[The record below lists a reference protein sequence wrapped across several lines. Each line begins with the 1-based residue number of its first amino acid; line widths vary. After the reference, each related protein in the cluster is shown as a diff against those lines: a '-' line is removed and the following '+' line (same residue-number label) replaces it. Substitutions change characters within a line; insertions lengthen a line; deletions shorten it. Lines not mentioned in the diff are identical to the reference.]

1 MRKSLPGANVL
12 LKPNPKVIGSRVT
25 ICRDWASAPAV
36 GSNGLT
42 FLRVPPRVKV
52 SFSLFYPFSLFYFFS
67 FFYLKR
73 HVSMMSLPRSA
84 SIQAG
89 GMASTPYTIPASAP
103 ATAAVV
109 SVSSP
114 RLTARSTHS
123 S

>member
-1 MRKSLPGANVL
+1 MSLPGANAL
-12 LKPNPKVIGSRVT
+12 LKPNLKVIGSRVT
-25 ICRDWASAPAV
+25 TCRGWASAPAV
-36 GSNGLT
+36 GVNGLT
-42 FLRVPPRVKV
+42 FLMVPPPASR
-52 SFSLFYPFSLFYFFS
+52 SPFSLFYPFSFFYFFS

-73 HVSMMSLPRSA
+73 HASMMSLPRRV

-89 GMASTPYTIPASAP
+89 GMASAPYTMPASAP

-114 RLTARSTHS
+114 RLTARNTHS